1 MTYLSTD
8 KNHLPQTG
16 GFDQW
21 PRFCRTLAVTECLN
35 TVLNNKTRSF
45 FWILIDAKN
54 VLAYNVAWPLF

>member
-45 FWILIDAKN
+45 FWISIDAKN
-54 VLAYNVAWPLF
+54 VLA